1 VCAAMVTVADVMSSD
16 LITVAPSAS
25 VEEAARMMARG
36 RTGSALV
43 MDGDRAAAIFT
54 ERDIMRALAQSNTD
68 IGRSSRVDRWMTRDP
83 VAVGRDATIGEAL
96 DIMLA
101 GGFRHLV
108 VVAKSGAAVGVVS
121 MRDLA
126 GRIAKP

>member
-1 VCAAMVTVADVMSSD
+1 MTTVAEVMSSD

-25 VEEAARMMARG
+25 VEEAARIMSLG
-36 RTGSALV
+36 RAGSALV

-54 ERDIMRALAQSNTD
+54 ERDLVRALGQANAD
-68 IGRSSRVDRWMTRDP
+68 LGRSSRVDRWMTPDP
-83 VAVGRDATIGEAL
+83 VVIGPDATIGEAL
-96 DIMLA
+96 DVMLA

-108 VVAKSGAAVGVVS
+108 VATEGGAAVGIVS

-126 GRIAKP
+126 ARIAKR